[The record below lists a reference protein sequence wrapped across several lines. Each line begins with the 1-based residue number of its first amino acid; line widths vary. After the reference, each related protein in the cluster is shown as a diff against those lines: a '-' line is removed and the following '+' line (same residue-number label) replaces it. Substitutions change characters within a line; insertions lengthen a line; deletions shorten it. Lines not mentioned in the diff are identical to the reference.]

1 MLESFKNDPVI
12 RELAEIAPDSRVV
25 RINNI
30 MQKNLTV
37 ADLVDDLGPIYA
49 KDNSKEAREL
59 RETKRKNAAYVNALS
74 GQKHLKE

>member
-1 MLESFKNDPVI
+1 
-12 RELAEIAPDSRVV
+12 
-25 RINNI
+25 

-74 GQKHLKE
+74 GQKHLKI